1 MLFKENERIAFMG
14 DSVTDFGRKR
24 PYGEGLHDGSGNVNS
39 YVRLLDSFFNAFYP
53 ELNLRITNMGVC
65 GNNILNLKERWQEDA
80 LNLNPDW
87 VVVCIGIN
95 DVWRQFDSPY
105 IAEENISLELYEK
118 TYRELIEKTK
128 DKVKGIILM
137 TPYYMEP
144 LKEDMMRKRMDEYT
158 LIVKKLAEEYGLLCV
173 DLQEVFDKYL
183 EKRHSS
189 YITWDRVH
197 PNQTGALLIANEFMR
212 VVGFEFDRR

>member
-1 MLFKENERIAFMG
+1 MIFKENDRIVFMG

-24 PYGEGLHDGSGNVNS
+24 PYGEGLHDGSGTG

-53 ELNLRITNMGVC
+53 ELNIRITNMGVS
-65 GNNILNLKERWQEDA
+65 GNNILNLSDRWQSDA
-80 LNLNPDW
+80 LDLNPDW

-105 IAEENISLELYEK
+105 IAEENITPEVYEK
-118 TYRELIEKTK
+118 TYREIIEKTK

-144 LKEDMMRKRMDEYT
+144 LKEDMMRKCMDIYT
-158 LIVKKLAEEYGLLCV
+158 EIVKKLAKEYGLLCV
-173 DLQEVFDKYL
+173 DLQSVFDEYL
-183 EKRHSS
+183 KVRHSS

-212 VVGFEFDRR
+212 VVGFEKYGK

>member
-1 MLFKENERIAFMG
+1 MIFKENERIVFMG

-24 PYGEGLHDGSGNVNS
+24 PLGEGLHEGSGTG

-65 GNNILNLKERWQEDA
+65 GNNILNLFARWQSDA
-80 LNLNPDW
+80 LDLKPDW
-87 VVVCIGIN
+87 VVVLIGIN

-105 IAEENISLELYEK
+105 IEEENITPKLYEE
-118 TYRELIEKTK
+118 TYRKLIEKTK
-128 DKVKGIILM
+128 DKVKGMILM

-144 LKEDMMRKRMDEYT
+144 LKEDMMRKQMDIYT
-158 LIVKKLAEEYGLLCV
+158 EIVKKLAKEYGLLCV
-173 DLQEVFDKYL
+173 DLQSVFDKYL
-183 EKRHSS
+183 KVRHSS

-197 PNQTGALLIANEFMR
+197 PNQTGALLIADEFMKT
-212 VVGFEFDRR
+212 VGFEKN

>member
-1 MLFKENERIAFMG
+1 MIFEENDRIVFMG

-24 PYGEGLHDGSGNVNS
+24 PCGEGLHEGSGTG

-53 ELNLRITNMGVC
+53 ELNLRITNMGVS
-65 GNNILNLKERWQEDA
+65 GNNILNLLGRWQSDA
-80 LNLNPDW
+80 LDLNPDW

-105 IAEENISLELYEK
+105 ISEENITPEVYEK
-118 TYRELIEKTK
+118 TYREIIEKTK

-144 LKEDMMRKRMDEYT
+144 LKEDMMRKCMDIYT
-158 LIVKKLAEEYGLLCV
+158 EIVKKLAKEYGLLCV
-173 DLQEVFDKYL
+173 DLQSVFDEYL
-183 EKRHSS
+183 KVRHSS

-212 VVGFEFDRR
+212 VVGFEKYGK

>member
-1 MLFKENERIAFMG
+1 MIFKKNERIVFMG

-24 PYGEGLHDGSGNVNS
+24 PFGEGLHEGSGTG

-53 ELNLRITNMGVC
+53 ELNLRITNMGIS
-65 GNNILNLKERWQEDA
+65 GNNILNLEQRWQSDA
-80 LNLNPDW
+80 LDLNPDW

-105 IAEENISLELYEK
+105 IAEENITPEIYEG
-118 TYRELIEKTK
+118 TYRKLIEKTK
-128 DKVKGIILM
+128 DKVKGMILM

-144 LKEDMMRKRMDEYT
+144 LKQDPMRKRMDVYT
-158 LIVKKLAEEYGLLCV
+158 EIVKKLAKEYGLMCV
-173 DLQEVFDKYL
+173 DLQSVFDKYL
-183 EKRHSS
+183 EVRHSS

-197 PNQTGALLIANEFMR
+197 PNQTGALLIADEFMKT
-212 VVGFEFDRR
+212 VGFEKN

>member
-1 MLFKENERIAFMG
+1 MIFKENDRIVFMG

-24 PYGEGLHDGSGNVNS
+24 PYGEGLHDGSGTG

-65 GNNILNLKERWQEDA
+65 GNNILNLSDRWQSDA
-80 LNLNPDW
+80 LDLNPDW

-105 IAEENISLELYEK
+105 IAEENITPEVYEK
-118 TYRELIEKTK
+118 TYREIIEKTK

-144 LKEDMMRKRMDEYT
+144 LKEDMMRKCMDIYT
-158 LIVKKLAEEYGLLCV
+158 EIVKKLAKEYGLLCV
-173 DLQEVFDKYL
+173 DLQSVFDEYL
-183 EKRHSS
+183 KVRHSS

-212 VVGFEFDRR
+212 VVGFEKYGK

>member
-1 MLFKENERIAFMG
+1 MIFKKNERIVFMG

-24 PYGEGLHDGSGNVNS
+24 PFGEGLHEGSGTG

-53 ELNLRITNMGVC
+53 ELNLRITNMGIS
-65 GNNILNLKERWQEDA
+65 GNNILNLEQRWQSDA
-80 LNLNPDW
+80 LDLNPDW

-105 IAEENISLELYEK
+105 IAEENITPEIYEE
-118 TYRELIEKTK
+118 TYRKLIEKTK

-144 LKEDMMRKRMDEYT
+144 LKEDKMRKRMDVYT
-158 LIVKKLAEEYGLLCV
+158 EIVKKLAKEYGLMCV
-173 DLQEVFDKYL
+173 DLQSVFDKYL
-183 EKRHSS
+183 EVRHSS

-197 PNQTGALLIANEFMR
+197 PNQTGALLIADEFMKT
-212 VVGFEFDRR
+212 VGFEKN